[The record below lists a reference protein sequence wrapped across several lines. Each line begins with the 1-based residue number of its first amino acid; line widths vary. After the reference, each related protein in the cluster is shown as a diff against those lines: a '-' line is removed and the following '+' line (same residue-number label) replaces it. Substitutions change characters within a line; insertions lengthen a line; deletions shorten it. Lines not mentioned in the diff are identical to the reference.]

1 MEGFMKVCNIHGIY
15 YPVVHDDFIDVSS
28 PLQIC
33 ETCNK
38 TLCAKCLDRFHIV
51 HECKYKYFCVSH
63 QQYICTQ
70 CERDKKEET
79 RKALK
84 GKIRAMKES
93 RNKNL

>member
-1 MEGFMKVCNIHGIY
+1 MEGFIKVCNIDGIY
-15 YPVVHDDFIDVSS
+15 YPILHDDFFDVSL

-33 ETCNK
+33 EACKK
-38 TLCAKCLDRFHIV
+38 TLCAKCLNPFHIV

-70 CERDKKEET
+70 CEGDKKEKIS
-79 RKALK
+79 KALK
-84 GKIRAMKES
+84 DRITAMKRS

>member
-1 MEGFMKVCNIHGIY
+1 MEGFMKVCNIQGIY

-70 CERDKKEET
+70 CERDKK
-79 RKALK
+79 
-84 GKIRAMKES
+84 
-93 RNKNL
+93 